1 MTSLIDRPAALGG
14 TPVRTSD
21 YPSWPIW
28 DDGERAALLGVLDAG
43 GWWHG
48 NGDVAATMASEF
60 ASFHGAHFGL
70 AMTNGTHTLEAA
82 LAASGVGEGDEVIVP
97 GMTFIASASAAL
109 AVNATPIIVDV
120 DADSPSASIRR
131 RWRPRSRHERRQ
143 SSRCTSRARQPI
155 STSWCDLCDAHDL
168 VLIEDCAH
176 AHGTSWRGRGV
187 GSWGDF
193 GSFSM
198 QRSKLMTAGEG
209 GVLICNDEASARSRV
224 GVRRLRAGEGR
235 VVLPPHDVRLEHAMT
250 EWQGAV
256 LRAQLGRFP
265 EQNRRRNDNAL
276 ALNAALERSPGSDR
290 SAATRGWT
298 RRATTAT
305 SFHYDREHFAAC
317 RCASRGRT
325 GSRRDPM
332 GVSYPSLSDLSLF
345 ATATSLHACVR
356 AHPSSTTRT
365 APAAREAAAASTVWL
380 QHRMLLGE
388 REDVLD
394 VARAVER
401 IRAHAPEL
409 SGRTRDAAARDPRVR
424 LHRRPPRAGGA
435 RVRLDVAV
443 VAGHR
448 RASAATFAEAHG
460 ALRST
465 DDWLA
470 AVTASDVD
478 AVVIGTPNALHHPQA
493 MAAIAAGKHVLVE
506 KPMAV
511 TPPSARDAEARRH
524 RGDAARRAHVALPR
538 RGDRGAR
545 PDRRRCGRPCVRTRG
560 YGIHADGAEWV
571 VHGPGARRRRRADRH
586 GHPRDRHRTVRARAT
601 RCPVRSWRRSA
612 RRTATYAV
620 DDDGVVLVD
629 WSTGVRSVVECG
641 WWQPRLD
648 GVEATPRSTGRPAT
662 SGSGRSTRRRR
673 PLPRLRPLH
682 AADVLGA
689 DGRLRRVLRV
699 GATPRASAEVG
710 VVALDI
716 VAAAYASAA
725 SVS

>member
-120 DADSPSASIRR
+120 DADTLCIDPQAVEAAIT
-131 RWRPRSRHERRQ
+131 PRTKAVVAVHVAGAAADLDELVR
-143 SSRCTSRARQPI
+143 
-155 STSWCDLCDAHDL
+155 LCDAHDL

-209 GVLICNDEASARSRV
+209 GVLICNDEA
-224 GVRRLRAGEGR
+224 LRDRAWAYADCGR
-235 VVLPPHDVRLEHAMT
+235 VKGEWFYHHTTYGSNMRMT

-276 ALNAALERSPGSDR
+276 ALNAALEEIPGIR
-290 SAATRGWT
+290 PQ
-298 RRATTAT
+298 RRDPRMD
-305 SFHYDREHFAAC
+305 SQGYYCYVFHYDREHFAGLPLREFEA
-317 RCASRGRT
+317 ALAAEGI
-325 GSRRDPM
+325 PM

-345 ATATSLHACVR
+345 RNRNFAPRLRASAPVVDYPALHLPR
-356 AHPSSTTRT
+356 A
-365 APAAREAAAASTVWL
+365 EAAAASTVWL

-409 SGRTRDAAARDPRVR
+409 SGRTP
-424 LHRRPPRAGGA
+424 
-435 RVRLDVAV
+435 
-443 VAGHR
+443 
-448 RASAATFAEAHG
+448 
-460 ALRST
+460 
-465 DDWLA
+465 
-470 AVTASDVD
+470 
-478 AVVIGTPNALHHPQA
+478 
-493 MAAIAAGKHVLVE
+493 
-506 KPMAV
+506 
-511 TPPSARDAEARRH
+511 
-524 RGDAARRAHVALPR
+524 
-538 RGDRGAR
+538 
-545 PDRRRCGRPCVRTRG
+545 
-560 YGIHADGAEWV
+560 
-571 VHGPGARRRRRADRH
+571 
-586 GHPRDRHRTVRARAT
+586 
-601 RCPVRSWRRSA
+601 
-612 RRTATYAV
+612 
-620 DDDGVVLVD
+620 
-629 WSTGVRSVVECG
+629 
-641 WWQPRLD
+641 
-648 GVEATPRSTGRPAT
+648 
-662 SGSGRSTRRRR
+662 
-673 PLPRLRPLH
+673 
-682 AADVLGA
+682 
-689 DGRLRRVLRV
+689 
-699 GATPRASAEVG
+699 
-710 VVALDI
+710 
-716 VAAAYASAA
+716 
-725 SVS
+725 